1 MSLSYPVASQ
11 DYKSAALSGYL
22 VIIVCFGGLF
32 GWSAFSQI
40 DSAISAPASIL
51 VESRRQIV
59 QHLEGGILREIL
71 VREGDFVKQGQILFR
86 LDDTTTKANLELTR
100 NQLTLAMA
108 QEARYLAERDS
119 LPAIAF
125 NDELLSNSENP
136 AVAQIMADQESIF
149 KQRHASI
156 DSQLSIL
163 KSRQITLKDEIE
175 GLRTERQAANTQLF
189 YINDELKGVRELAEK
204 GLVAV
209 TRLNSLEREKARL
222 DGVIGRSEIDESKAL
237 NNINEADL
245 QVNQIMQKYFEDNA
259 SGLQDVRA
267 KIADLKE
274 KIRVYEDG
282 LKRVQITAPRDGTV
296 QNVKANTI
304 GQIMRPGEPF
314 LEIAPTNDHF
324 MLEAQV
330 QPTDVNSV
338 TIGQKVELRFPSFHS
353 RLTPVMFGNVKS
365 LSHDQLINEANRQPY
380 FLAQISIEDADIP
393 DEIKSK
399 LSAGMPG
406 EAVFSTGTRTVL
418 QYVMS
423 PLTEAFRHAW
433 REK

>member
-11 DYKSAALSGYL
+11 DYKSAAWSGYL
-22 VIIVCFGGLF
+22 VIIICFGGLF
-32 GWSAFSQI
+32 GWSSFSQI

-125 NDELLSNSENP
+125 NDELLNNSENP
-136 AVAQIMADQESIF
+136 TVAQIMADQESIF

-163 KSRQITLKDEIE
+163 KSRQVTLKDEID

-282 LKRVQITAPRDGTV
+282 LRRVQITAPRDGTV
-296 QNVKANTI
+296 Q
-304 GQIMRPGEPF
+304 
-314 LEIAPTNDHF
+314 
-324 MLEAQV
+324 
-330 QPTDVNSV
+330 TDVNSV
-338 TIGQKVELRFPSFHS
+338 TIGQRVELRFPSFHS